1 MCEKG
6 TANYFFT
13 SFMALE
19 NNITK
24 IAHYRYALAKG
35 QWKITDIGAEINVN
49 LWFRKTKVKS

>member
-49 LWFRKTKVKS
+49 LWF